1 VDLFNRYIRDF
12 RKHGPW
18 AKASRADGY
27 YTAADLD
34 ALMNDYVGLLNKYGY
49 TAENAPP
56 GARLMQL
63 RMFYI
68 PDEPAEQEETGR

>member
-1 VDLFNRYIRDF
+1 M
-12 RKHGPW
+12 HGGR
-18 AKASRADGY
+18 ARASRADGY
-27 YTAADLD
+27 YTEAGLD
-34 ALMNDYVGLLNKYGY
+34 AFMNEYVALLNKYGH

-68 PDEPAEQEETGR
+68 PDEPAEREESGE